1 MKSKFKFDLV
11 QDAVSDIASG
21 KMVIVVDDEN
31 RENEGDLIM
40 AASFATSEAINFMI
54 KNAKGLVCLPVTDDI
69 LEKFELKDM
78 VARNKDQFQTAF
90 TVSIDGAPS
99 LGISTGIS
107 AGDRARTIQAFINP
121 RTKQEDIVTPGHV
134 FPLRA
139 RKMGVLRRAGH
150 TEAAVDLSRLA
161 GLPPAGIICEIIK
174 EDGDMARVPQL
185 MEFAKIHNLKI
196 ITIQDLIRYRIEKE
210 SFIELIEEIKMP
222 TKFGDFQCFSYKDI
236 INDKLHLAL
245 VKGDI
250 EAETAVNVRVHSE
263 CFTGDVLHSLR
274 CDCGPQ
280 LDTAMQMIQAN
291 GNGIVLY
298 MRQEGRGIG
307 LENKIKAYKLQDNGK
322 DTVEANKALGFDAD
336 LREYGVGAQILRDL
350 GVRKIN
356 LITNNPRK
364 VVGLDG
370 YGLKIEN
377 RIPLIIPPNKHNE
390 YYLKTKF
397 SKLGHIK

>member
-121 RTKQEDIVTPGHV
+121 LTKQEDIVTPGHV

-222 TKFGDFQCFSYKDI
+222 TRFGDFQCFCYKDI

-245 VKGDI
+245 VKGKVS
-250 EAETAVNVRVHSE
+250 AEIAVNVRVHSE

-280 LDTAMQMIQAN
+280 LDAAMQMIQEAE
-291 GNGIVLY
+291 NGIILY

-336 LREYGVGAQILRDL
+336 LREYGVGAQILRNL
-350 GVRKIN
+350 GVRKLN

-390 YYLKTKF
+390 HYLKTKF

>member
-1 MKSKFKFDLV
+1 MKSELKFDLV
-11 QDAVSDIASG
+11 QDAVDDIASG

-54 KNAKGLVCLPVTDDI
+54 KYAKGLVCLPVTDDI
-69 LEKFELKDM
+69 LDKFELKDM

-90 TVSIDGAPS
+90 TVSIDGAPKI
-99 LGISTGIS
+99 GVSTGIS

-121 RTKQEDIVTPGHV
+121 MTKQEDIVTPGHI

-161 GLPPAGIICEIIK
+161 GLAPAGVICEIIK

-185 MEFAKIHNLKI
+185 MDFAKEHNLKI

>member
-1 MKSKFKFDLV
+1 
-11 QDAVSDIASG
+11 
-21 KMVIVVDDEN
+21 
-31 RENEGDLIM
+31 
-40 AASFATSEAINFMI
+40 MI
-54 KNAKGLVCLPVTDDI
+54 KYAKGLVCLPVTDDI
-69 LEKFELKDM
+69 LDKFELKDM

-90 TVSIDGAPS
+90 TVSIDGAPKI
-99 LGISTGIS
+99 GVSTGIS

-121 RTKQEDIVTPGHV
+121 MTKQEDIVTPGHI

-161 GLPPAGIICEIIK
+161 GLAPAGVICEIIK

-185 MEFAKIHNLKI
+185 MDFAKEHNLKI